1 MVILCFISQW
11 TAAVVLAVCFGLLM
25 WSVCALAT
33 ICFTAWRKGNLEEDF
48 DARLANVQSA
58 DDDGTLWSELP
69 LWHRLVS
76 LGGAGSLITSA
87 LIVMFWLFTVVTTA
101 SCF

>member
-1 MVILCFISQW
+1 MVMLCFISQW

-33 ICFTAWRKGNLEEDF
+33 YCFTAWRDGDLEQAF
-48 DARLANVQSA
+48 DDKLASVKSA

-69 LWHRLVS
+69 LWQRLVS
-76 LGGAGSLITSA
+76 LGVAGSLIA
-87 LIVMFWLFTVVTTA
+87 LALVIMFCLFTVVTTA